1 MAHPQHVTLVITHRL
16 APGQEAAYEA
26 WLKRIMP
33 EAANFT
39 GHLGVNV
46 IRPSGNEQA
55 YTVLVRFDNL
65 DNLSQWVNSPL
76 RKRYIE
82 EVSPLLLESDS
93 IEIRPGAEFWFTPP
107 SANTRQPAQWKQ
119 FLITL
124 LVIFPSTN
132 LVPWVWGKL
141 WPPLNGT
148 LAGHFLNDATV
159 VALVVYLWMPIVT
172 RLFHQWLTRR

>member
-1 MAHPQHVTLVITHRL
+1 MPHQQHVTLVITHHL
-16 APGQEAAYEA
+16 ALGQEQAYEA

-33 EAANFT
+33 DAATFT

-46 IRPSGNEQA
+46 IRPSGNEQT

-65 DNLSQWVNSPL
+65 DNLYHWIHSPQRL
-76 RKRYIE
+76 QYIE
-82 EVSPLLLESDS
+82 EVTPLLLGSDH

-107 SANTRQPAQWKQ
+107 SANVRPPAKWKQ

-132 LVPWVWGKL
+132 LVPWFWSKL
-141 WPPLNGT
+141 LPELSGT
-148 LAGHFLNDATV
+148 LAGHLMNDASV
-159 VALVVYLWMPIVT
+159 VALVVFLWMPLVT
-172 RLFHQWLTRR
+172 RQFHQWLTRH

>member
-16 APGQEAAYEA
+16 APGQEPAYEA

-33 EAANFT
+33 EAANFA

-46 IRPSGNEQA
+46 IRPTGHEQA

-107 SANTRQPAQWKQ
+107 SANTRQPASP
-119 FLITL
+119 
-124 LVIFPSTN
+124 PSGN
-132 LVPWVWGKL
+132 
-141 WPPLNGT
+141 N
-148 LAGHFLNDATV
+148 F
-159 VALVVYLWMPIVT
+159 
-172 RLFHQWLTRR
+172 

>member
-16 APGQEAAYEA
+16 APGNEQAYEA
-26 WLKRIMP
+26 WLNRIMP
-33 EAANFT
+33 DAAGFT

-46 IRPSGNEQA
+46 IRPSGDEQA

-65 DNLSQWVNSPL
+65 DNLYRWIHSPL
-76 RKRYIE
+76 RKQYIE
-82 EVSPLLLESDS
+82 EVTPLLLESDH

-107 SANTRQPAQWKQ
+107 SPGVRQPPQWKQ
-119 FLITL
+119 FIITL

-132 LVPWVWGKL
+132 LVPWFWGL
-141 WPPLNGT
+141 TLPQLNGT
-148 LAGHFLNDATV
+148 LLGHFLNDATV

-172 RLFHQWLTRR
+172 RVFHQWLIRR

>member
-1 MAHPQHVTLVITHRL
+1 MPHQQHVTLVVTHHL
-16 APGQEAAYEA
+16 APGQEQAYEA

-33 EAANFT
+33 DAATFT

-46 IRPSGNEQA
+46 IRPSGSEQA

-65 DNLSQWVNSPL
+65 DNLYRWIHSPQ
-76 RKRYIE
+76 RVQYIE
-82 EVSPLLLESDS
+82 QVTPLLLGSDH

-107 SANTRQPAQWKQ
+107 SANVRTPAKWKQ

-132 LVPWVWGKL
+132 LVPWFWSQLLPGL
-141 WPPLNGT
+141 SGS
-148 LAGHFLNDATV
+148 LAGHLLNDASV
-159 VALVVYLWMPIVT
+159 VALVVFLWMPLVT
-172 RLFHQWLTRR
+172 RQFHQWLTRH

>member
-16 APGQEAAYEA
+16 APGQEPAYEA

-33 EAANFT
+33 EAANFP

-46 IRPSGNEQA
+46 IRPTGNEQA

-65 DNLSQWVNSPL
+65 DNLYLWINSPL
-76 RKRYIE
+76 RKSYIA
-82 EVSPLLLESDS
+82 EVSPLLLESDR

-107 SANTRQPAQWKQ
+107 SATTRQPAKWKQ

-132 LVPWVWGKL
+132 LVPWFWDKL
-141 WPPLNGT
+141 LPQLNGT
-148 LAGHFLNDATV
+148 LTGHFLNDATV
-159 VALVVYLWMPIVT
+159 VALVVFLWMPIVT
-172 RLFHQWLTRR
+172 RVFHQWLTRR